1 MTRNY
6 EVLNNPASSLGIK
19 PVKGWTKGVPVED
32 EAKEQLNNVAA
43 MPFVF
48 KHVAVMPDAHWGM
61 GACVGSVIPS
71 LGAIMPAAVG
81 VDIGCGMVASRL
93 DISKKEIELGVKE
106 VYDAIKKAVPTG
118 RTDNGSKNDIGN
130 WIGFPYVTR
139 MPGEVAQAWQGMAEE
154 HAEIVAADPELK
166 QANHDIHLGTLGT
179 GNHFIEL
186 AEDETGLTWV
196 VIHSGSRG
204 IGGRI
209 GMHFTKLAKQQCE
222 RWYIDLPDPNLA
234 YLPRKSDEFKR
245 YWRAL
250 QWAQRYAK
258 MNRALML
265 TLTLDALAKTVG
277 NFKEIDRIDCHHNY
291 ASYETHFGQK
301 GVIVTR
307 KGAIRAQVGDRGII
321 PGSMGERSFIITGK
335 GNREAFN
342 SASHGAGRVMS
353 RTKAKQEIT
362 VTEHKLAT
370 VGVYCNKTAE
380 VIDESPA
387 AYKDIEAVMAAQASL
402 VTIDHTLKAFVN
414 VKGVSEG
421 RKKRKRG

>member
-1 MTRNY
+1 
-6 EVLNNPASSLGIK
+6 
-19 PVKGWTKGVPVED
+19 
-32 EAKEQLNNVAA
+32 
-43 MPFVF
+43 
-48 KHVAVMPDAHWGM
+48 
-61 GACVGSVIPS
+61 
-71 LGAIMPAAVG
+71 
-81 VDIGCGMVASRL
+81 
-93 DISKKEIELGVKE
+93 
-106 VYDAIKKAVPTG
+106 
-118 RTDNGSKNDIGN
+118 
-130 WIGFPYVTR
+130 
-139 MPGEVAQAWQGMAEE
+139 
-154 HAEIVAADPELK
+154 
-166 QANHDIHLGTLGT
+166 
-179 GNHFIEL
+179 
-186 AEDETGLTWV
+186 
-196 VIHSGSRG
+196 
-204 IGGRI
+204 
-209 GMHFTKLAKQQCE
+209 MHFTKLAKQQCE

-291 ASYETHFGQK
+291 AAYERHFGK
-301 GVIVTR
+301 NVIVTR

-321 PGSMGERSFIITGK
+321 PGSMGARSFIVSGK

-370 VGVYCNKTAE
+370 VGVYCDKTAE